1 MSDTHPVP
9 RIHRTAPAATT
20 FTGPPRPSRRPARHA
35 ARAAVAALFAVLL
48 VFVSGNTA
56 WASGRHSEGLGVIS
70 QPDWMAGLPDTA
82 RLADLS
88 IPGTHDT
95 MARDVTFVAETQK
108 SPLPEQLNAGIRA
121 LDIRA
126 RHFKD
131 HFTIHHGVV
140 YLNANFTDVLRQ
152 TTDFLKAHPREAVL
166 MRLKQEHTPEGN
178 TRSFAQTLRW
188 YLEQNP
194 ETAPLARDH
203 LWRPTDGD
211 QQAPTLG
218 EVRGKF
224 VILQQFDGEGSDFG
238 LSYYSPALNIQD
250 AYDVPTMFHIKGKW
264 DKARGHLEEA
274 VGGNPQ
280 TLYVTFLS
288 GVGPGA
294 YPHAVAAGAL
304 WFTGV
309 NHYALHWL
317 ESRDMRRTGVVMMDY
332 PGPDLVTTILRYNAH
347 AHVGQPLSH

>member
-1 MSDTHPVP
+1 
-9 RIHRTAPAATT
+9 
-20 FTGPPRPSRRPARHA
+20 
-35 ARAAVAALFAVLL
+35 VAAFVAVLL
-48 VFVSGNTA
+48 VLVSGNAA
-56 WASGRHSEGLGVIS
+56 WASGRHSDGLGS
-70 QPDWMAGLPDTA
+70 LSRPNWMSALPDTA
-82 RLADLS
+82 HLADMS

-95 MARDVTFVAETQK
+95 MARAVTLVAETQQ
-108 SPLPEQLNAGIRA
+108 SALPEQLNAGIRA

-152 TTDFLKAHPREAVL
+152 MTDFLKAHPREAVL
-166 MRLKQEHTPEGN
+166 MRLKEEHTPEGN
-178 TRSFAQTLRW
+178 TRSFAQTLKW

-203 LWRPTDGD
+203 LWQPTHGD

-224 VILQQFDGEGSDFG
+224 VILQEFHGEGTDFG
-238 LSYYSPALNIQD
+238 LSYWGPALNVQD
-250 AYDVPTMFHIKGKW
+250 AYDVPTLFHIKGKW
-264 DKARGHLEEA
+264 ETARGHLEESA
-274 VGGNPQ
+274 GRNRQ

-288 GVGPGA
+288 GVGVGA
-294 YPHAVAAGAL
+294 YPRAVAVGAL

-317 ESRDMRRTGVVMMDY
+317 EAHVMSRTGVVMMDY
-332 PGPDLVTTILRYNAH
+332 PGPDLVEAILRYNQ
-347 AHVGQPLSH
+347 HVLR